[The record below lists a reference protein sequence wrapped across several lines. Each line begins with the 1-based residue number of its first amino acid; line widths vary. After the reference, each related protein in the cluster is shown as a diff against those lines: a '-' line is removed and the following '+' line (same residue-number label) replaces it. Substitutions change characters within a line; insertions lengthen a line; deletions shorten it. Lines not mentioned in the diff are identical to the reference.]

1 MILSIDFFS
10 IGCILRTPMSRQH
23 TVPADWAESTC
34 TSLSCTSAEF
44 HELYDNDRLY
54 TNTLSQDAI
63 ENIIGLNREH
73 LREANPRYRLDVFLS
88 AMLDMAPNQSGKRYV
103 AVALHIAHKKEK
115 GAVVDIAKAWM
126 DYLFLPSQ
134 SQMI

>member
-1 MILSIDFFS
+1 
-10 IGCILRTPMSRQH
+10 MSRQH

-103 AVALHIAHKKEK
+103 AVALHIAHKKGK
-115 GAVVDIAKAWM
+115 DTVVDIAKTWM
-126 DYLFLPSQ
+126 DYLFLPSRF
-134 SQMI
+134 SNDPACIHPLTPTS